1 VPQEPQ
7 SKRNPN
13 LDALRGLAILLVFLF
28 HYGGGLKSP
37 HLAIRL
43 LGYLTQTGWTG
54 VTLFFALSGFLITGQ
69 LWDSLQSPDKSRP
82 RHLVRNFYLR
92 RALRILPLYYAVL
105 LIAAIGC
112 IAVGFQFI
120 ELGHFVLYALFLQNL
135 PVISNLVTS
144 GDIPAVLPLYHLWS
158 LAVEEQ
164 FYLLWPAL
172 LFLAANPRRP
182 SNPTPQLRT
191 KRALYLCLWIFALTT
206 LFRILIWSTSIHPAW
221 AADHLFD
228 QFLLTHAGALA
239 LGAAT
244 AITLRDPTL
253 WPKVQRYAAPTLL
266 ASLAIYI
273 IASTL
278 RGSFLLNTHIQYT
291 YGLTAISI
299 ASAATIPIALRE
311 SRRLY
316 PLSSMVYGLVS
327 LGRISYGFYIFHILL
342 QPLFDNLAIHLTHTA
357 EGTPYQTARFFIA
370 FPLTTLIAWLSFR
383 YFEEPILQLNR
394 HFPLHN
400 PLPVQ

>member
-1 VPQEPQ
+1 MPQEPQ

-28 HYGGGLKSP
+28 HYGGGLQSP
-37 HLAIRL
+37 HLAVRL

-69 LWDSLQSPDKSRP
+69 LWDALQSPHP
-82 RHLVRNFYLR
+82 HWLRNFYLR

-105 LIAAIGC
+105 LLAAIGC
-112 IAVGFQFI
+112 VAVGFQFI
-120 ELGHFVLYALFLQNL
+120 ELGHLVLYALFLQDL
-135 PVISNLVTS
+135 PVFSNLVS
-144 GDIPAVLPLYHLWS
+144 SADIPAVFPLYHLWS

-172 LFLAANPRRP
+172 LFLAAKPANP
-182 SNPTPQLRT
+182 SNPTR
-191 KRALYLCLWIFALTT
+191 RALHLCLWTFALTT
-206 LFRILIWSTSIHPAW
+206 LFRILIWGPPLHPAW

-244 AITLRDPTL
+244 AIALRAPHL
-253 WPKVQRYAAPTLL
+253 WPKIQRYATPTLL
-266 ASLAIYI
+266 ASLAVYI
-273 IASTL
+273 TDSTL
-278 RGSFLLNTHIQYT
+278 RGSFLLNTHVQYT

-299 ASAATIPIALRE
+299 ASAAAICLALRPLYPLP
-311 SRRLY
+311 STLY
-316 PLSSMVYGLVS
+316 PLSF

-342 QPLFDNLAIHLTHTA
+342 QPLFDTLATHLTHTI
-357 EGTPYQTARFFIA
+357 EGTPYQTARLLIA

-383 YFEEPILQLNR
+383 YFEEPILHLNR
-394 HFPLHN
+394 HFPLQN
-400 PLPVQ
+400 PLPDA